1 MREREKSWM
10 LSGFVWGG
18 VEKGMAL
25 RGRELYLERVEMLIA
40 QPNEA

>member
-10 LSGFVWGG
+10 PPGFVWGG

-25 RGRELYLERVEMLIA
+25 EERELYLEHVEMLMA